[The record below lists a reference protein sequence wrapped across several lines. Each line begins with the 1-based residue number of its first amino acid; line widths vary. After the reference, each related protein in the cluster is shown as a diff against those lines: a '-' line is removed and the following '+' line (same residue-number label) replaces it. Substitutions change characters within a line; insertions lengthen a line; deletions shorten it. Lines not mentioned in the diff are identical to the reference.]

1 MGKDKD
7 CFGDDILKAW
17 VASQLQNSGRL
28 LLAAIRWSCDQE
40 LTLEEFLKQQVA
52 ICCVSH
58 SILNL
63 VRAGII

>member
-1 MGKDKD
+1 MRKDKD

-17 VASQLQNSGRL
+17 VASRLQNAGRL
-28 LLAAIRWSCDQE
+28 LLAAIRWSCNQE
-40 LTLEEFLKQQVA
+40 LTLEEFLKRQLA
-52 ICCVSH
+52 IYCVLH